1 MRTIKDAEERRNE
14 ILDAAQALFTGKG
27 YNKTTIIDI
36 LERVGIAKGTFYY
49 YFKSKEEVMDAI
61 IERMMDK
68 DRTMAQEI
76 ALDAGLTPVEKI
88 FNILNAQK
96 PRSGDSKDLLIEQF
110 HSPSNADM
118 HQKSIARAVTV
129 LAPIL
134 EDVVR
139 QGVKEHLFKTDYPR
153 ETMEFLILSGQNMF
167 DTSMFQLTPEEM
179 HQKIKAFICTMELL
193 LGAEKGSFSCIA
205 GLLGETDGAGAGAAD
220 STAPAKEEYNE
231 E

>member
-1 MRTIKDAEERRNE
+1 MRIIKEAEERRNE

-27 YNKTTIIDI
+27 YNKTTIVDI

-61 IERMMDK
+61 IDRMMDK
-68 DRTMAQEI
+68 DRMMAQEI
-76 ALDAGLTPVEKI
+76 ALDKTLTPVEKI

-139 QGVKEHLFKTDYPR
+139 QGVEEHLFKTDYPR
-153 ETMEFLILSGQNMF
+153 ETMEILILSGQNLF
-167 DTSMFQLTPEEM
+167 DSSVFRWTPGEM
-179 HQKIKAFICTMELL
+179 DQKIRAFICAMELL

-205 GLLGETDGAGAGAAD
+205 GLLGEADKTDSAA
-220 STAPAKEEYNE
+220 PVKEGHNE
-231 E
+231 G